1 MGIADHFP
9 LGFLQTAV
17 TTIRFRACDMVATS
31 GIRALVRTP
40 SLCLL
45 TALIV
50 PSAADGQTA
59 SQKACDLLT
68 AAELQAATGGS
79 VAHSSGTEAP
89 YKKNEAIDHDGVLY
103 ECSEAVGTWNL
114 SIKYSTSQVTPEA
127 RKKGLATAIEMQEA
141 MRKDGYQVQ
150 TKNISGSKCSTIVE
164 PASAKH
170 PEATVLVQTACQL
183 EKGPYFVSITVR
195 PTRSRD
201 LFPME
206 KVAALAEKAALR
218 LPTR

>member
-1 MGIADHFP
+1 MSTLRIHTVPG
-9 LGFLQTAV
+9 TA
-17 TTIRFRACDMVATS
+17 
-31 GIRALVRTP
+31 
-40 SLCLL
+40 SLCLF

-50 PSAADGQTA
+50 PTSAGGQTA

-68 AAELQAATGGS
+68 PAELQAATGGS
-79 VAHSSGTEAP
+79 VTHSSGKETP
-89 YKKNEAIDHDGVLY
+89 YTKNERIDHDGVLY

-127 RKKGLATAIEMQEA
+127 RKKGLANTIEMQEA

-150 TKNISGSKCSTIVE
+150 TKDITGSKCSTIVE
-164 PASAKH
+164 PANAKH
-170 PEATVLVQTACQL
+170 PEATALVQTACLL
-183 EKGPYFVSITVR
+183 EKGPYFVSVTVR

-206 KVAALAEKAALR
+206 KLAALAEKAASR
-218 LPTR
+218 LPTQ